1 MGHLKLMLKVS
12 QIFQGFGKKAAKAK
26 ESREQK
32 RIRQVAELVRERE
45 AARKRRAR

>member
-1 MGHLKLMLKVS
+1 VGHFKIILKIS
-12 QIFQGFGKKAAKAK
+12 QLFQGVGKKANKLK
-26 ESREQK
+26 QSREQK